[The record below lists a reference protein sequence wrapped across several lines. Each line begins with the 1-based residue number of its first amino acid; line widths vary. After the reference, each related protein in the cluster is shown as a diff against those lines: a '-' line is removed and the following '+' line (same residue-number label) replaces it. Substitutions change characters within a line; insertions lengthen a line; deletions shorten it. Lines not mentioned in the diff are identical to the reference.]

1 MGTARTAGALL
12 CALGLACGIKGPPR
26 PPAAAAPSL
35 NADGGAVKVSYR
47 AASPSRDAG
56 GFLLVWLARGPVAGA
71 GRILVE
77 RHLPHGADGPSGSDG
92 PACGRRRIVA
102 RLRATSRLHW
112 RIEAGAAP
120 ARYRL
125 LHEDGTPAGEVLD
138 ATALG
143 PR

>member
-1 MGTARTAGALL
+1 MTRKWSEEVDRGANRLL
-12 CALGLACGIKGPPR
+12 
-26 PPAAAAPSL
+26 
-35 NADGGAVKVSYR
+35 AV
-47 AASPSRDAG
+47 PG
-56 GFLLVWLARGPVAGA
+56 
-71 GRILVE
+71 
-77 RHLPHGADGPSGSDG
+77 GADGPSGSDG